1 MTGMMQGDCYQIGV
15 QILNNAG
22 SLVTPAEVDDVEIT
36 AGHLRKTHKEG
47 QLRFHEGVWLFPLSQ
62 QESFRYRTAAPRAQ
76 VRVKWK
82 DGSIEGASLYGLRF
96 QESISKEVL

>member
-62 QESFRYRTAAPRAQ
+62 QESFSLPSGCVACQLRLR
-76 VRVKWK
+76 WMN
-82 DGSIEGASLYGLRF
+82 GSVEGVSLGHIHVE
-96 QESISKEVL
+96 ESITREVL